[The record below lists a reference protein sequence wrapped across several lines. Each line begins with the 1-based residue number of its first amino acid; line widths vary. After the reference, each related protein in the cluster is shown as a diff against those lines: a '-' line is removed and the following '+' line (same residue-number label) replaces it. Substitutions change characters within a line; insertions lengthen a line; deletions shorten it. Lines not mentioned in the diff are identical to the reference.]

1 MRLANDRDI
10 ELAKGKATVRKWAAR
25 AKRLSAAHA
34 VAEFTTGASLRDCL
48 AELWLLL
55 DHAPDEVHRTY
66 RDLPE
71 NRIGTAL
78 RRLADELVAGKLP
91 WNGTGSIDE
100 VVLELAAA
108 LRAVDAMLVD
118 LPAFVGRPLS
128 GKTLLS
134 RKTDVFVIPRG
145 RAKATDRQE
154 GPGATYHRRATPN
167 HSVVPRE
174 IDGGYTVEGVVNE
187 KLGLPIERDRKVMIG
202 AALFPG
208 QKIDW
213 VEHPDGYIAD
223 GVTTE
228 DDEKLIGQHVEGAF
242 VGAPFAAIW
251 PELSM
256 SERRRKMLSE
266 KLQNRSGGSAPL
278 QGPRLVVAGSWHE
291 QIGDSHENVMRILD
305 GEGEERLRFAKV
317 SKFRGKNV
325 AEGNTPSKVLKVLWT
340 QDCLVSFAICSDFC
354 DMSRPEPPFLRLDV
368 DLILVPSLGHEG
380 ALKGHEAN
388 ASRRKILSGGQT
400 AVVQQHEESDDP
412 VGWVIPAETDGSL
425 KESRA
430 WSLREIDAG
439 TFLPSDEN

>member
-1 MRLANDRDI
+1 M
-10 ELAKGKATVRKWAAR
+10 AKGKATTQKWAAR
-25 AKRLSAAHA
+25 AKKLSAEHA
-34 VAEFTTGASLRDCL
+34 AAEFTTGVSLRDCL

-55 DHAPDEVHRTY
+55 DEAPDEVHRTY

-78 RRLADELVAGKLP
+78 RCLSDDLVAGKLP
-91 WNGTGSIDE
+91 WNGTGSVDE

-108 LRAVDAMLVD
+108 LRAVDAKLVD

-128 GKTLLS
+128 GNTLLS
-134 RKTDVFVIPRG
+134 RKSDVFVIPRG

-167 HSVVPRE
+167 HSMIPRE
-174 IDGGYTVEGVVNE
+174 IEGGYTVEVVVDE

-208 QKIDW
+208 QEIDW

-228 DDEKLIGQHVEGAF
+228 DDEKLIEQHVEGAF
-242 VGAPFAAIW
+242 LGVPFAAIW

-256 SERRRKMLSE
+256 SEKRREILSE
-266 KLQNRSGGSAPL
+266 KLQARSDRSAPL
-278 QGPRLVVAGSWHE
+278 QGPRLIVAGSWHE
-291 QIGDSHENVMRILD
+291 QIGDGHENVMRILD
-305 GEGEERLRFAKV
+305 GEGDERLRFAKV

-388 ASRRKILSGGQT
+388 ANRRKILSGGQT

-412 VGWVIPAETDGSL
+412 VGWVIPAEAGGSL
-425 KESRA
+425 EESRA
-430 WSLREIDAG
+430 WSLREIDASS
-439 TFLPSDEN
+439 FLPSDEN